1 MEIERWGDRKRRS
14 QKDGE
19 VKRWGD
25 RKMGRVEKEGTRM
38 MVR

>member
-1 MEIERWGDRKRRS
+1 MGRKKDGEIERWGDRKRRS

-25 RKMGRVEKEGTRM
+25 RNMGR
-38 MVR
+38 